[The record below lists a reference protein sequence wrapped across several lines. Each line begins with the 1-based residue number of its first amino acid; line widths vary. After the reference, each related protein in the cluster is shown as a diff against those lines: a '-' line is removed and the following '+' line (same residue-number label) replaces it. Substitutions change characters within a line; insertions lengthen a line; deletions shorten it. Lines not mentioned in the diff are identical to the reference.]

1 MTNNEP
7 MKENIFKVS
16 NLTKEYPG
24 VTAIDNVSVDIKKG
38 TVHCIVGE
46 NGAGKSTFIKI
57 LTGAE
62 SRTSGS
68 IIYDGKE
75 YHPRSVRDAMNYGMS
90 MLYQELN
97 IVEYLTV
104 EQNLNLGK
112 ENHKFGF
119 IVSDIGNKSAIAILK
134 EIDPTINIKST
145 VSNLSVAQKQI
156 IEIVKAI
163 ATDAKVIVMDEPTAA
178 ITEEETKKLFEII
191 KDLKNKKDVTIIYI
205 SHRLAEI
212 FEIGDFV
219 TVFRDGKIVSTKA
232 ISEITEKTELIKMMI
247 GKVVTE
253 TYIRGNIDQ
262 SKKILEVK
270 ELSDSKLKNVKF
282 DLYKGEIVGFYGL
295 IGSGKTEIAQSLF
308 GIRKSESRNIFLE
321 GKNIVTSTPRQ
332 AIDSGIS
339 MVPEER
345 RTQGLFTNLSIR
357 ENIPVMNIKK
367 VSRFGLF
374 SRKKEKEIA
383 KSYIDQVRIMT
394 PTEEKLVAFLSGG
407 NQQKVVIAKC
417 LCAGSNIVLL
427 DEPTRGVDVGAK
439 EEIHNIIRDLAKQ
452 GAGIIVFSSELPE
465 IVSLCD
471 RIFVMFNGE
480 LKASFKNG
488 PELDTDSILHFAL
501 GIGQ

>member
-1 MTNNEP
+1 MLG
-7 MKENIFKVS
+7 NIFHVE

-24 VTAIDNVSVDIKKG
+24 VVAVDDVSVDIKKG

-75 YHPRSVRDAMNYGMS
+75 YNPRSVRDAMNNGMS

-97 IVEYLTV
+97 IVEHLTV

-112 ENHKFGF
+112 EKHRFGF
-119 IVSDIGNKSAIAILK
+119 VVTESGDKSAISILK
-134 EIDPTINIKST
+134 EIDPSISIKSP

-191 KDLKNKKDVTIIYI
+191 RALKNKKEVTIIYI
-205 SHRLAEI
+205 SHRLTEI
-212 FEIGDFV
+212 FEIGDYV
-219 TVFRDGKIVSTKA
+219 TVFRDGRIVSTKA
-232 ISEITEKTELIKMMI
+232 IPDITEKTELVKMMI

-253 TYIRGNIDQ
+253 TYIPGNIDY
-262 SKKILEVK
+262 SKKLLEVSQ
-270 ELSDSKLKNVKF
+270 LNDSKLKDVAF
-282 DLYKGEIVGFYGL
+282 DLYKGEIIGFYGL

-308 GIRKSESRNIFLE
+308 GIRKSLSGEVIIDGETVSR
-321 GKNIVTSTPRQ
+321 STPRD

-374 SRKKEKEIA
+374 SRKKEKAIA
-383 KSYIDQVRIMT
+383 KAYIEQVRIVT
-394 PTEEKLVAFLSGG
+394 PSGEKLVAFLSGG
-407 NQQKVVIAKC
+407 NQQKVVISKC
-417 LCAGSNIVLL
+417 LCAESRIVLL

-471 RIFVMFNGE
+471 RIFVMFNGI
-480 LKASFKNG
+480 LQASFKNG
-488 PELDTDSILHFAL
+488 PGLDTDSILHFAL
-501 GIGQ
+501 GIG

>member
-1 MTNNEP
+1 MP
-7 MKENIFKVS
+7 ENIFEVR
-16 NLTKEYPG
+16 NLIKKYPG
-24 VTAIDNVSVDIKKG
+24 VTAVDDVSVDIKKG

-62 SRTSGS
+62 PRTAGS
-68 IIYDGKE
+68 ILYDGNE
-75 YHPRSVRDAMNYGMS
+75 YHPRSVRDAMNSGMS

-97 IVEYLTV
+97 IVEHLTV

-112 ENHKFGF
+112 EAHRFGF
-119 IVSDIGNKSAIAILK
+119 VISGNEDKSAVAILN
-134 EIDPTINIKST
+134 EIDPTINIKTS

-191 KDLKNKKDVTIIYI
+191 KDLKNRKEVTIIYI

-219 TVFRDGKIVSTKA
+219 TVFRDGKIVGTKA
-232 ISEITEKTELIKMMI
+232 LSEITDKTELIKMMI
-247 GKVVTE
+247 GKMVTE
-253 TYIRGNIDQ
+253 TYIPGNADY
-262 SKKILEVK
+262 SKKLLEVK
-270 ELSDSKLKNVKF
+270 ELNDKKLKDVSF
-282 DLYKGEIVGFYGL
+282 DLFKGEVIGFYGL

-308 GIRKSESRNIFLE
+308 GVRKSTGGNVMLE
-321 GKNIVTSTPRQ
+321 GQSIAINSPGQ

-345 RTQGLFTNLSIR
+345 RTQGLFTNLTIR
-357 ENIPVMNIKK
+357 ENIPVMNMRK
-367 VSRFGLF
+367 VSRMGLV
-374 SRKKEKEIA
+374 SRKREKEIA
-383 KSYIDQVRIMT
+383 KSYIEQVRIVT
-394 PTEEKLVAFLSGG
+394 PSEEKLVAFLSGG
-407 NQQKVVIAKC
+407 NQQKVVISKC
-417 LCAGSNIVLL
+417 LCSESKVVLL

-439 EEIHNIIRDLAKQ
+439 EEIHNIIRELARQ

-471 RIFVMFNGE
+471 RIFVMFNGM
-480 LKASFKNG
+480 LKSSFKNSQ
-488 PELDTDSILHFAL
+488 ELDTDSILRFAL
-501 GIGQ
+501 GIS

>member
-1 MTNNEP
+1 ML
-7 MKENIFKVS
+7 ENIFQVK

-24 VTAIDNVSVDIKKG
+24 VVAVDDVSVDIKKG

-62 SRTSGS
+62 SRTIGS

-75 YHPRSVRDAMNYGMS
+75 YNPRSVRDAMNNGMS

-97 IVEYLTV
+97 IVEHLTV

-112 ENHKFGF
+112 EKHRFGF
-119 IVSDIGNKSAIAILK
+119 VVPESGDKNAISILK
-134 EIDPTINIKST
+134 EIDPSINIKSP
-145 VSNLSVAQKQI
+145 VVNLSVAQKQI

-163 ATDAKVIVMDEPTAA
+163 ATEAKVIVMDEPTAA

-191 KDLKNKKDVTIIYI
+191 RDLKNKKEVTIIYI

-212 FEIGDFV
+212 FEIGDYV

-232 ISEITEKTELIKMMI
+232 ISDITEKKELVKMMI

-253 TYIRGNIDQ
+253 TYIPGNIDY
-262 SKKILEVK
+262 SKKLLEVSQ
-270 ELSDSKLKNVKF
+270 LNDSKLKDVAF

-308 GIRKSESRNIFLE
+308 GIRKSLSGEVSLDGKIVSRP
-321 GKNIVTSTPRQ
+321 TPRD

-374 SRKKEKEIA
+374 SRKKEKDIA
-383 KSYIDQVRIMT
+383 KAYIEQVRIIT
-394 PTEEKLVAFLSGG
+394 PSEEKLVAFLSGG
-407 NQQKVVIAKC
+407 NQQKVVISKC
-417 LCAGSNIVLL
+417 LCAGSKIVLL

-439 EEIHNIIRDLAKQ
+439 EEIHNIIRGLAKQ

-471 RIFVMFNGE
+471 RIFVMFNGI

-501 GIGQ
+501 GIG